1 MSGLP
6 GAPTPAASGVR
17 FPSPFQ
23 LKTPDQLCCAA
34 KQTIPRSHGI
44 RQIVLCD
51 SLLRRRPVPE
61 QQNETRQASGR
72 FRLHRGIQTFPE
84 RALAS
89 QGRQRERKERREA
102 PAPRIR
108 FPANHLQ
115 NRKKP
120 HRKRGALCHPG
131 DPGLFS
137 FEFRKRIQHPSDR
150 FVCPYA
156 LLTHTQLSPT
166 TTTTTTAALFA
177 DSTVEIRICHCASSF
192 GGAWRIAIG
201 GCGVVR

>member
-1 MSGLP
+1 MQRNQQSH
-6 GAPTPAASGVR
+6 AATESDRSFSAILSSVGGQCR
-17 FPSPFQ
+17 SSRTK
-23 LKTPDQLCCAA
+23 LGRLLAA
-34 KQTIPRSHGI
+34 LGCTGGSRLFL
-44 RQIVLCD
+44 REL
-51 SLLRRRPVPE
+51 SLLRG
-61 QQNETRQASGR
+61 AKG
-72 FRLHRGIQTFPE
+72 
-84 RALAS
+84 
-89 QGRQRERKERREA
+89 KERRGERPQLLGSA
-102 PAPRIR
+102 FQPTTSKTV
-108 FPANHLQ
+108 
-115 NRKKP
+115 KKP